1 MKKLLSVT
9 TLLLTVLVAGAPAN
23 AGTLEGIGTV
33 TGYAMIEKKG
43 SYEIRVALLPGSSAL
58 AGHSVA
64 ARVPSNATITE
75 EDLRST
81 GGARKISYSDLRSG
95 DVVKVTLAFQSRSSN
110 SSTACP
116 FKETV
121 SRLTC
126 ENGQSVGSHY
136 RVNLVDA
143 VRQSGSRC
151 LTMKAVKTSGVN
163 KTPRRNATLC
173 LRPAGESTLVV
184 SGYVSAIDGVI
195 PGSVEADLDV
205 DTAAGITTN
214 VVKLAPGA
222 GAIELVIASIP
233 SGTRI
238 WTVLRWDPTPAEIGV
253 QSSREYAFRVG

>member
-1 MKKLLSVT
+1 MKKLLS
-9 TLLLTVLVAGAPAN
+9 LTVITLTMLVVGAPAS
-23 AGTLEGIGTV
+23 AGTLEGVGTV

-58 AGHSVA
+58 SGHSVA
-64 ARVPSNATITE
+64 ARVPSNATITA
-75 EDLRST
+75 EDLRGT
-81 GGARKISYSDLRSG
+81 AGAKKISYSDLRSG
-95 DVVKVTLAFQSRSSN
+95 DVVKVTLTFQPRNSN
-110 SSTACP
+110 SAAACP

-136 RVNLVDA
+136 RVNLVDV

-151 LTMKAVKTSGVN
+151 LTMKAVKTSGVT

-184 SGYVSAIDGVI
+184 SGYVSAIDGVV

-205 DTAAGITTN
+205 NTAAGITTS

-222 GAIELVIASIP
+222 GAGELTIASMP
-233 SGTRI
+233 PGTRV